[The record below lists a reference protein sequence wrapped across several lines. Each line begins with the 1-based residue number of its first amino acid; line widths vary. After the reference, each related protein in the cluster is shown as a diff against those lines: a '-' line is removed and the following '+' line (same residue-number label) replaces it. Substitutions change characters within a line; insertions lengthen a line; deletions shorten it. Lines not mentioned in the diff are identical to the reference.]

1 MSTKLCIEFS
11 SNKIRFL
18 KGKFNK
24 EFIVD
29 SFFTLLL
36 EEESLVD
43 SVYDEEMLGQMIKNE
58 LDSKKIKG
66 KGVSFIIS
74 DMPNMLV
81 REINVPRANKDDTYR
96 MVKQEAQQH
105 FPINIDNYVIDY
117 KIVDY
122 FQEEGM
128 KKQKLIVLAVPRF
141 LVERLIGIA
150 EAADLK
156 LEKIDVEANTLSKIL
171 LKYQT
176 QISYVSN
183 APSLICSIENNY
195 ITMVV
200 VKKGAIQM
208 SKTTSYEGILE
219 QISNDTLQEVASTN
233 EIDFNYISQNEGEVG
248 EILIELADNIA
259 RYINFYTSNSKQREE
274 VENIYITGEITDKLN
289 IVDAIKSR
297 MEVNIRKIDDLTVR
311 ITNKDYQDKD
321 ISEYKNVLGGLLK

>member
-1 MSTKLCIEFS
+1 MNTKLCIEFS

-24 EFIVD
+24 EFIVE

-36 EEESLVD
+36 EGESLVD
-43 SVYDEEMLGQMIKNE
+43 SMYNEEILGQMIKNE
-58 LDSKKIKG
+58 LISKKIKG
-66 KGVSFIIS
+66 TGVSFIIS

-81 REINVPRANKDDTYR
+81 REINVPRVNKDDTYR
-96 MVKQEAQQH
+96 IVKQEAQKH

-128 KKQKLIVLAVPRF
+128 KKQKLIVLAVPKF
-141 LVERLIGIA
+141 LIERLIGIA

-156 LEKIDVEANTLSKIL
+156 LEKIDVEANTLSKVL
-171 LKYQT
+171 YKYQSQT
-176 QISYVSN
+176 GYVSN
-183 APSLICSIENNY
+183 APSLICSIENTY

-208 SKTTSYEGILE
+208 SKTTSYDGILG
-219 QISNDTLQEVASTN
+219 QIDNNAFQEVASTN
-233 EIDFNYISQNEGEVG
+233 EIDFNYSSQIEGTAD
-248 EILIELADNIA
+248 EILVELSDNIV

-274 VENIYITGEITDKLN
+274 VENIYITGEISDKLN
-289 IVDAIKSR
+289 IIDVIKSR
-297 MEVNIRKIDDLTVR
+297 VEANVKKFDDLTVKV
-311 ITNKDYQDKD
+311 IDSAYQDQD